1 MDLKFCVLQPQDFDG
16 EAELQVCRLWNEGG
30 SGICQQISL
39 LRVSWAILLYW
50 LPYKSAGTHTRE
62 GTHQMGLHTVS
73 ACCDVVVYGVCF
85 IVIFV
90 SALFF
95 CRWGFEHISLLF
107 L

>member
-1 MDLKFCVLQPQDFDG
+1 MDLKFCVLQSQDFDG
-16 EAELQVCRLWNEGG
+16 EAELQVCRLWYEGG

-39 LRVSWAILLYW
+39 LRISWAILLYW
-50 LPYKSAGTHTRE
+50 LSYKSAGTYTRE

-73 ACCDVVVYGVCF
+73 ACFDVVVYGVCF

-95 CRWGFEHISLLF
+95 
-107 L
+107 